1 MDRVQKN
8 SLRELEGQTEAEGR
22 PSLRFYHSESLR
34 ARTLGVLETVETA
47 EDATDHRQA
56 LAELILELT
65 RSGLDYYFLKPVQ
78 AAEVGFVGEK
88 STKMGIASILKVMGP
103 VTRRIIGGMDE
114 NQLLSVT
121 SHIRHLMK

>member
-1 MDRVQKN
+1 M
-8 SLRELEGQTEAEGR
+8 
-22 PSLRFYHSESLR
+22 
-34 ARTLGVLETVETA
+34 
-47 EDATDHRQA
+47 
-56 LAELILELT
+56 
-65 RSGLDYYFLKPVQ
+65 
-78 AAEVGFVGEK
+78 GEK